1 MSRVGLKPITLPD
14 KVSVDVKDGAVVV
27 KGPKG
32 ELTTPVPEGISAK
45 IEDGGLQFARA
56 DEERQTRAFH
66 GLARSLANNAIQ
78 GVSQG
83 FERRL
88 AIVGVGY
95 RAVAKGKAVEF
106 NLGYSHPVVF
116 NPPAGIEVA
125 VEDQT
130 KLVVRG
136 IDKQQV
142 GQVAAELRALRSPDP
157 YKGKGVRYEDET
169 IRLKA
174 GKTGA

>member
-1 MSRVGLKPITLPD
+1 MSRVGLKPIALPE
-14 KVSVDVKDGAVVV
+14 KVSVEVKDGAVVV

-32 ELTTPVPEGISAK
+32 ELTTPMPAGITAAV
-45 IEDGGLQFARA
+45 EDGGLKFSRA

-66 GLARSLANNAIQ
+66 GLARSLAANAVR
-78 GVSQG
+78 GVSIG

-95 RAVAKGKAVEF
+95 RAIAKGKKVEF

-116 NPPAGIEVA
+116 DPPAGVEIV

-136 IDKQQV
+136 TDKQQV
-142 GQVAAELRALRSPDP
+142 GQVAAELRALRKPDP

>member
-1 MSRVGLKPITLPD
+1 MSRVGLKQIPLPD
-14 KVSVDVKDGAVVV
+14 KVSVDVKDGAIVV

-32 ELTTPVPEGISAK
+32 ELTTPMPEGISAK
-45 IEDGGLQFARA
+45 IEDGTLTFLRA
-56 DEERQTRAFH
+56 DEERQTRAYH
-66 GLARSLANNAIQ
+66 GLARSLASNAVQ

-116 NPPAGIEVA
+116 DPPNGIEVA

-142 GQVAAELRALRSPDP
+142 GQVAAELRALRAPDP

-169 IRLKA
+169 IRIKA

>member
-32 ELTTPVPEGISAK
+32 SLTTPMPKGISASV
-45 IEDGGLQFARA
+45 EEGGLTFVRA
-56 DEERQTRAFH
+56 NEERQTRAFH
-66 GLARSLANNAIQ
+66 GLARSLANNAIL
-78 GVSQG
+78 GVTQG

-95 RAVAKGKAVEF
+95 RAIAKGKKVEF

-116 NPPAGIEVA
+116 DPPAGIEVL

-136 IDKQQV
+136 MDKQQV
-142 GQVAAELRALRSPDP
+142 GQVSAELRALRSPDP

>member
-14 KVSVDVKDGAVVV
+14 KVSVDVKVGAVVV

-32 ELTTPVPEGISAK
+32 ELTTPVPAGISAK
-45 IEDGGLQFARA
+45 VEDGGLTFSRT

-66 GLARSLANNAIQ
+66 GLARSLAANAVA
-78 GVSQG
+78 GVTSG

-95 RAVAKGKAVEF
+95 RAIAKGKTVEF
-106 NLGYSHPVVF
+106 NLGYSHPVIF
-116 NPPAGIEVA
+116 DPPAGVEVV

-136 IDKQQV
+136 VDKQQV
-142 GQVAAELRALRSPDP
+142 GQVAAELRALRKPDP

>member
-1 MSRVGLKPITLPD
+1 MSRVGLKSITLPD

-32 ELTTPVPEGISAK
+32 ELTTPMAEGISAK
-45 IEDGGLQFARA
+45 VEDGGLTFSRA
-56 DEERQTRAFH
+56 DEQRQTRAFH

-78 GVSQG
+78 GVTQG

-116 NPPAGIEVA
+116 TPPAGIEVA